1 MLVEV
6 AMEPRWTSWFPLDK
20 SQRGHTHR
28 SSLGRREQASHE
40 GLDGPTGREKLLA
53 KVTRK
58 NQSHKYIFVSLSV
71 QAEVHFSFKSSEY
84 NSGGAFHLCWN

>member
-6 AMEPRWTSWFPLDK
+6 LMEAMWTPWFPLDR

-28 SSLGRREQASHE
+28 RSLHRREQASHE

-53 KVTRK
+53 NVAGQDRK
-58 NQSHKYIFVSLSV
+58 QAINTSLWALLPSIIV
-71 QAEVHFSFKSSEY
+71 I
-84 NSGGAFHLCWN
+84 SG